1 MKRSNFFQ
9 LRGQRSQNRRP
20 RRRRGEAGTGG
31 SHDDRGPGTGRNS

>member
-20 RRRRGEAGTGG
+20 RRRWGAAGTGG
-31 SHDDRGPGTGRNS
+31 GDGE